1 LCFSCFFDCGYFQF
15 LLDNGA
21 VSLKNNIGIVPHKL
35 SKQQSSGRRNSV
47 QIMMQEVDEGDFKKL
62 LGADSEDT
70 GVTGDGI
77 IDAFDTSGDGKVEEE
92 K

>member
-1 LCFSCFFDCGYFQF
+1 MCFSCFFVCGYFQF

-70 GVTGDGI
+70 TGDGTQ
-77 IDAFDTSGDGKVEEE
+77 AVTESGDGKVEEE

>member
-1 LCFSCFFDCGYFQF
+1 
-15 LLDNGA
+15 
-21 VSLKNNIGIVPHKL
+21 
-35 SKQQSSGRRNSV
+35 
-47 QIMMQEVDEGDFKKL
+47 MMQEVDEGDFKKL

-77 IDAFDTSGDGKVEEE
+77 IDAFDTSGDGKIEEE

>member
-1 LCFSCFFDCGYFQF
+1 M
-15 LLDNGA
+15 
-21 VSLKNNIGIVPHKL
+21 

>member
-1 LCFSCFFDCGYFQF
+1 M
-15 LLDNGA
+15 
-21 VSLKNNIGIVPHKL
+21 KNNIGIVPHKL

>member
-1 LCFSCFFDCGYFQF
+1 
-15 LLDNGA
+15 
-21 VSLKNNIGIVPHKL
+21 
-35 SKQQSSGRRNSV
+35 
-47 QIMMQEVDEGDFKKL
+47 MQEVDEGDFKKL

-70 GVTGDGI
+70 GVTVTGDGI